1 MKNGDIWLV
10 DLSDT
15 KGHEQKGVRP
25 AIVVGGANGL
35 TVVVPCTTTL
45 STARF
50 SHTYGLSPS
59 SHNGL
64 DAESVALVFQI
75 VALDRDRF
83 RHQIRH
89 NQRTATAG
97 NRCPDAGPA
106 ETGLI
111 RFFSF
116 YRHHSYRPNP
126 GKRLLEPLRSRTNIE
141 QRR

>member
-50 SHTYGLSPS
+50 SHTYSISPS

-64 DAESVALVFQI
+64 DADSIVLVFQI

-83 RHQIRH
+83 RHQIGTISEQ
-89 NQRTATAG
+89 QRLAIVALM
-97 NRCPDAGPA
+97 RD
-106 ETGLI
+106 
-111 RFFSF
+111 
-116 YRHHSYRPNP
+116 
-126 GKRLLEPLRSRTNIE
+126 LLKLD
-141 QRR
+141 